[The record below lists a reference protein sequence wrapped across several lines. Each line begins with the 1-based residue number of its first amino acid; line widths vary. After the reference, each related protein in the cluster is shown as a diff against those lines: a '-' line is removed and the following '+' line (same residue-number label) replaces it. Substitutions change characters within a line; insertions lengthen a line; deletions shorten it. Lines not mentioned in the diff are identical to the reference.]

1 MSMENLTGSCTIAA
15 AEPDAEPRQEP
26 CYVHQ
31 QQDAEDTVP
40 CPGNQS
46 LLNALL
52 RFMGF
57 DIPVPEQPEDYSTQ
71 IKIKPKNGYTNLNI
85 AFSDNIT
92 TAGGQIKQTDNTCS
106 VSIAIGDFVEAEG
119 GGYVDIAAKLELV
132 ETDIVTGLRWVGDV
146 YDAQL
151 SQLLPKPGFT
161 LDKDRRL
168 PLSQPVSGEL
178 VVKVSETSHVFDIK
192 VSPREDGGENAYQSS
207 LIVQPEGCEGQ
218 PTRYE
223 IKVPECYRNGWLDK
237 YGWPGDGTGGDGTG
251 GDGAGD
257 VTIYHPPPEFV
268 DPVDAE
274 DQYCLCGNHKLLGR
288 SPRSREESDISN
300 ICLGGPCDQITEPDC
315 VPDDRDEGDDYC

>member
-1 MSMENLTGSCTIAA
+1 M
-15 AEPDAEPRQEP
+15 P
-26 CYVHQ
+26 CSGDQ
-31 QQDAEDTVP
+31 A
-40 CPGNQS
+40 
-46 LLNALL
+46 LLNELL

-85 AFSDNIT
+85 SFSDNIT
-92 TAGGQIKQTDNTCS
+92 TDGGRIEQTDDTRS

-132 ETDIVTGLRWVGDV
+132 ETDTVAGIRWVGDV
-146 YDAQL
+146 YDTDL
-151 SQLLPKPGFT
+151 SELIPKPGVT

-178 VVKVSETSHVFDIK
+178 LVKVSETSQIFNIK
-192 VSPREDGGENAYQSS
+192 VAPREDGGENAYQSS

-251 GDGAGD
+251 D
-257 VTIYHPPPEFV
+257 VTINDPPPEYV
-268 DPVDAE
+268 DQVDAE

-288 SPRSREESDISN
+288 YPKSREESDISN
-300 ICLGGPCDQITEPDC
+300 ICYGGPCDQITDPDC
-315 VPDDRDEGDDYC
+315 VPDDREEGDDYC